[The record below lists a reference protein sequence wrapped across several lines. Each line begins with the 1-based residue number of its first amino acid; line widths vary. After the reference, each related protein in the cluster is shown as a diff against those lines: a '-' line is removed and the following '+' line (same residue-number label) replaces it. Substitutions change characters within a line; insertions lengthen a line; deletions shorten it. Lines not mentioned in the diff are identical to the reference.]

1 MRFAVRLLMLL
12 LLAAIASPTLAQN
25 GRPSALDFDLNKLGG
40 FGDGEFG
47 GPLGGAADLSDAKLD
62 VRFAPKTAA
71 PGDEV
76 TLKITI
82 DIPRGAHVY
91 AQQTE
96 AGGPTEIAVELP
108 PSLQSLEDGFTPD
121 RAPKEKPGKGFFG
134 PAREFE
140 GSVTFSRRFRVK
152 DTAAGQVTLNGS
164 IDFQVCD
171 TRCVPYDETFS
182 ATLTVAAASD
192 NDDVDD
198 GDDTMAFGSSGDE
211 PETAFGS
218 SDGAFGED
226 AAAFGEGSE
235 TTEAAPEAVPDAAAA
250 PLSKASRVLAE
261 LAARKDAV
269 AQPLAITPTLIA
281 STLFWCLVGGI
292 VLNVMPCVLPVLTIK
307 AMSLVALS
315 HGNGDASVAD
325 SSADEHAGSHRREAR
340 LQAIGYTVGVLAVM
354 IGLGIAM
361 ISLRLAWGQQF
372 QSPAFVASLAVIVFA
387 LSLSLLGVYEL
398 PIPGFVGRAG
408 AATQKEGFGGALF
421 SGVFA
426 TVLATPCIGPGLAT
440 VMGLLWRMP
449 PWLAMAS
456 MLTIGLGLALPFLL
470 IGFFPKL
477 VAWLPRPGM
486 WMVRFKQISGFVL
499 LGTVIYLLTPLA
511 TQLVVP
517 LLIAMLG
524 VAFALWTYGEFAGPE
539 HPAARRMA
547 MSVLALLLL
556 VGGGYA
562 GYRFAP
568 KNPDGTIA
576 TQRLAPRSEVA
587 EQITPA
593 QPTKADAAIDLQAEA
608 ARVVSTELPWRPFDE
623 DKLIDLLADRETVLV
638 DFTADWCVNCKANEA
653 IALNTE
659 RVRKLVEAHGIE
671 TMIADWTT
679 FPPADERDVIRE
691 WINAFGRDAIPLT
704 VIFPKGSVRDAIILD
719 AAFTQSTLLD
729 RLERAIAYE
738 PTDVAAAP

>member
-134 PAREFE
+134 PTREFE

-198 GDDTMAFGSSGDE
+198 GDDAMAFGSSGDE